1 MSVLNN
7 KIIIDGLVFNFD
19 VNNIKSYIG
28 EPTTNILPNPSLN
41 ALPTIGNAWGTYNTN
56 QYNSAQYFSIG
67 TISSV
72 TSNIVTTSG
81 NHPLRTYD
89 VVQPQTTGGGLTGG
103 QVYLIKKL
111 SNTTFT
117 IHEYNSSQDGSQGYI
132 NPSTGNH
139 KVWDSLA
146 TDTRVSINSTNF
158 PTMWWGPP
166 HYPNSGL
173 VKEIVSNGFD
183 AIPGVKTDC
192 IRLHY
197 ARPEVDGMSYN
208 VDCTVTPG
216 IPYNVSFW
224 TRSADVNAVG
234 KSPYYYNYNYSGGS
248 AQGYAFS
255 FVLGPLGVWQK
266 QSYSFTY
273 AYSNLISYWFSN
285 NNGPYRWDMANI
297 QVEQK
302 DHATAFSLGTRS
314 NTQGL
319 LDLTGNA
326 TLSLSSTSFDST
338 GTPTFNG
345 TSSYI
350 YVTPSVAFTLYN
362 LDVWIYN
369 NNAIPNNDTAIGGP
383 STYQTIIQF
392 NGAYPTG
399 INLGGW
405 SGGMTNESVHI
416 WTGTA
421 SSYGA
426 TYIRDYV
433 AVGWHNLVFNW
444 NGSGYD
450 IWVDGTKRTTY
461 SLSGVLG
468 AAPLQTN
475 VTNMQVGYS
484 SPGYYFNGKIPIV
497 KCYNAQL
504 TDTQV
509 LQNFNATKG
518 RFGL

>member
-1 MSVLNN
+1 MSVNQTVN
-7 KIIIDGLVFNFD
+7 SSGLIFCFD
-19 VNNIKSYIG
+19 TNNIKSFLGKPATNIITGITSWNGTVDTANYKILDSVEKVYIPG
-28 EPTTNILPNPSLN
+28 LKKYYDCRYVQIYNNDSANYCCPSLLQYGWPATAVTGNTLYTYSIIYKCTSHYSNSNYMYHYEYGPSGYITEYGVFDTSKRTDLGGGWYHAWNTFTTNVNCNNIYCGS
-41 ALPTIGNAWGTYNTN
+41 WYY
-56 QYNSAQYFSIG
+56 QYGVYDRFYVAAA
-67 TISSV
+67 
-72 TSNIVTTSG
+72 NIVAG
-81 NHPLRTYD
+81 NYLLSPL
-89 VVQPQTTGGGLTGG
+89 QML
-103 QVYLIKKL
+103 
-111 SNTTFT
+111 
-117 IHEYNSSQDGSQGYI
+117 E
-132 NPSTGNH
+132 
-139 KVWDSLA
+139 
-146 TDTRVSINSTNF
+146 
-158 PTMWWGPP
+158 
-166 HYPNSGL
+166 PN
-173 VKEIVSNGFD
+173 
-183 AIPGVKTDC
+183 
-192 IRLHY
+192 
-197 ARPEVDGMSYN
+197 
-208 VDCTVTPG
+208 
-216 IPYNVSFW
+216 
-224 TRSADVNAVG
+224 
-234 KSPYYYNYNYSGGS
+234 
-248 AQGYAFS
+248 Q
-255 FVLGPLGVWQK
+255 
-266 QSYSFTY
+266 
-273 AYSNLISYWFSN
+273 
-285 NNGPYRWDMANI
+285 
-297 QVEQK
+297 
-302 DHATAFSLGTRS
+302 TRS

-326 TLSLSSTSFDST
+326 TLNLSSTSFDST

-369 NNAIPNNDTAIGGP
+369 NNAIPNNDTVIGGP

-392 NGAYPTG
+392 NEAYPTG
-399 INLGGW
+399 INLGAW
-405 SGGMTNESVHI
+405 TSGMTNESVHF

-461 SLSGVLG
+461 SFNGGLG

-497 KCYNAQL
+497 KCYNTQL